1 MKTLFKIYEEL
12 YKAGVKVYSYN
23 LCDTPAVTIEANK
36 QYAIF
41 FNPNEEKAS
50 RWAIQHVV
58 PHEEYIHALHNG
70 ICEVWDLAEYFCVTE
85 SFMRKA
91 IHYYQMLEQ
100 NES

>member
-12 YKAGVKVYSYN
+12 YKAGVIMTGTTHKVNSP
-23 LCDTPAVTIEANK
+23 CEIVARH
-36 QYAIF
+36 
-41 FNPNEEKAS
+41 EEKAS

-70 ICEVWDLAEYFCVTE
+70 ICEVWDLAEHFCVTE